1 VLRGKGLEKSADIV
15 SLGPHAAHD
24 EVPRR
29 PIERDAP
36 GAQVMVIHLIVGN
49 VVDLRMLGDELFV
62 ERINGR
68 MGLHN

>member
-1 VLRGKGLEKSADIV
+1 
-15 SLGPHAAHD
+15 
-24 EVPRR
+24 
-29 PIERDAP
+29 
-36 GAQVMVIHLIVGN
+36 MVIHLIVGN